1 MEKETGM
8 LFLQRKLA
16 GYALREA
23 GKGVPVARPYAS
35 GAGQRGEWRW
45 GLVHGL
51 YFGA

>member
-8 LFLQRKLA
+8 LFLQQKLA
-16 GYALREA
+16 GKNPPGGRE
-23 GKGVPVARPYAS
+23 GRAS
-35 GAGQRGEWRW
+35 GAPLRRQGREFGESGG

>member
-23 GKGVPVARPYAS
+23 GKGVPAARPYAS
-35 GAGQRGEWRW
+35 GAGFGESGG

>member
-8 LFLQRKLA
+8 LLLQRKLA

-35 GAGQRGEWRW
+35 GAGFGESGG